1 MAEFHDY
8 SPDEVDV
15 LFAGIPITGWA
26 DGEFLTIEWTTDRF
40 TSTAGTDGEVTR
52 NRSGDFRAT
61 ATVRLM
67 QTSDSN
73 DLLSALANIDRRA
86 RNGAGVGA
94 FLVRDNQGR
103 SLYTAAN
110 AWIRRPPN
118 VSFDREATVREWV
131 IEIANLEDFTG
142 GN

>member
-1 MAEFHDY
+1 MADFHDY

-15 LFAGIPITGWA
+15 LVAGVPITGWA

-40 TSTAGTDGEVTR
+40 VSQVGTDGEVTR
-52 NRSGDFRAT
+52 SRSGDYRAT
-61 ATVRLM
+61 ATIRLM

-73 DLLSALANIDRRA
+73 DLLSALAASDRLA

-94 FLVRDNQGR
+94 FLVKDNQGR

-110 AWIRRPPN
+110 CWVRRTPN
-118 VSFDREATVREWV
+118 PSFDREATEREWV
-131 IEIANLEDFTG
+131 IEIANLDDFTG